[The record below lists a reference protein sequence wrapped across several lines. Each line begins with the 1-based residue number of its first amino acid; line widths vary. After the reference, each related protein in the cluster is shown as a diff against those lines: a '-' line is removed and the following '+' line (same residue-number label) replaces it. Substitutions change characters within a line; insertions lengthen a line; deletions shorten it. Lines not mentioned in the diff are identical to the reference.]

1 VEYQKRI
8 EECGLSQDKAEFEQ
22 LKYFIEENE
31 QDDDPDY
38 ICKKPIKKSS
48 KFYDYFRSLHDEQMS
63 KITQEDIQN
72 TNENIFFCP
81 KLLVFVLENYLP
93 LFPLMSLSF
102 VNNIHVKDLPTTSSI
117 ENHWKNVKLFFRTIP
132 LEKRYVTVYF
142 PMMLSFFNAK
152 TTEHLTMKKSKALHC
167 KLSNRRKL
175 LDPTLFYPNFDKKR
189 KKIEPTEAN
198 INEEDGYTLR
208 RDRNKKST
216 KYVRRR
222 IDFQSIEKTVSN
234 LEISKKEE
242 EDDSGIKPMV
252 KTDISDGNNSVKI
265 IKAKK
270 KIPKIDK
277 MLGLPLN
284 DDIVE
289 TKRRK
294 RPSCILCRSTEHKR
308 RNCPML

>member
-1 VEYQKRI
+1 
-8 EECGLSQDKAEFEQ
+8 
-22 LKYFIEENE
+22 
-31 QDDDPDY
+31 
-38 ICKKPIKKSS
+38 
-48 KFYDYFRSLHDEQMS
+48 
-63 KITQEDIQN
+63 
-72 TNENIFFCP
+72 
-81 KLLVFVLENYLP
+81 
-93 LFPLMSLSF
+93 MSLSF

-152 TTEHLTMKKSKALHC
+152 TTEHLTMKKNKALHC

-234 LEISKKEE
+234 MEISKKEE